1 MEKKHSK
8 TSTDLAAGLGFREAV
23 SLVIGTIIGTGIFLK
38 AAVMA
43 QLAGSVTA
51 VLLAWVVA
59 AGLSLMGALC
69 YAELGSR
76 FPHAGG
82 EYVFLRKAWPEWVAF
97 LYGWTRFWIGSPAAI
112 AAYAVGAATFS
123 AGFLDVHALG
133 GRAVVAVS
141 LVWIFT
147 IINCFKVHFGGSVQ
161 ASLTLLKVVLIGG
174 LAAIIFISA
183 PQQNWAR
190 LMANEGFSWGQ
201 VTSGSF
207 GAAVLAALWAFD
219 GWNNMPMA
227 AGEIR
232 DGQRNVPRA
241 LIVGLGVVTI
251 MYVTANLAWFY
262 GASFEEISTSSSTR
276 YPEALPA
283 ATKAIQGF
291 LGEGGIAIVS
301 FAFVMSALGA
311 MNGSILTSA
320 RVPYAMARDGL
331 FPAWFARVNPRSQV
345 PVISLLVQG
354 VSASLL
360 AATGSFD
367 QLTDYVVFSSWIF
380 YALAAGGLFKL
391 RRLGGDFDGYR
402 IKFFPMIP
410 VCFVLMALW
419 LMLQAIHSNPAACI
433 TGALLI
439 ALGVP
444 IYRLFC
450 IKKLI
455 D

>member
-1 MEKKHSK
+1 MDSGSSK
-8 TSTDLAAGLGFREAV
+8 NANNLLAGLGLREAV
-23 SLVIGTIIGTGIFLK
+23 SLVVGTIIGTGIFLK

-59 AGLSLMGALC
+59 AVLSLMGALC

-82 EYVFLRKAWPEWVAF
+82 EYVFLRKAWPEVAAF
-97 LYGWTRFWIGSPAAI
+97 LYGWTRFWIGSPAGI

-123 AGFLDVHALG
+123 AGFLDVQALG
-133 GRAVVAVS
+133 GRAVIALS

-147 IINCFKVHFGGSVQ
+147 IVNCFKVHLGGALQ
-161 ASLTLLKVVLIGG
+161 AGLTVLKVALIAG
-174 LAAIIFISA
+174 LAGIVFFKA
-183 PQQNWAR
+183 PQENWAH
-190 LMANEGFSWGQ
+190 LFADNNFSWTQ
-201 VTSGSF
+201 VSSGGF

-219 GWNNMPMA
+219 GWNSMPMA

-241 LIVGLGVVTI
+241 LFIGLGIVTV
-251 MYVTANLAWFY
+251 MYVAANLAWFY
-262 GASFEEISTSSSTR
+262 GASFQEIATANSSQF
-276 YPEALPA
+276 PDALPA
-283 ATKAIQGF
+283 ATKAVHGF
-291 LGEGGIAIVS
+291 LGDRGIAIVS

-331 FPAWFARVNPRSQV
+331 FPRWFSRVHSQSQV
-345 PVISLLVQG
+345 PITALLVQG
-354 VSASLL
+354 AIASLL

-380 YALAAGGLFKL
+380 YALAAAGLFKL
-391 RRLGGDFDGYR
+391 RRLDRGDFGGYKIR
-402 IKFFPMIP
+402 LYPLIP
-410 VCFVLMALW
+410 ACFVVMALW
-419 LMLQAIHSNPAACI
+419 LMAQAIQSDPYACAIGAAF
-433 TGALLI
+433 I

-444 IYRLFC
+444 VYRFRFMGRN
-450 IKKLI
+450 
-455 D
+455 

>member
-1 MEKKHSK
+1 MKNT
-8 TSTDLAAGLGFREAV
+8 TSRPLVGLIPGLGFREAV

-59 AGLSLMGALC
+59 ALLSLMGALC

-82 EYVFLRKAWPEWVAF
+82 EYVFLRKSWPEVVAF

-123 AGFLDVHALG
+123 SGFLDIKALG

-141 LVWIFT
+141 LVVIFT
-147 IINCFKVHFGGSVQ
+147 FINCFKVRFGGSVQ
-161 ASLTLLKVVLIGG
+161 AALTLLKVVLIAG
-174 LAAIIFISA
+174 LALVIFISA
-183 PQQNWAR
+183 PKDNWLR
-190 LMANEGFSWGQ
+190 LAGHDGFSWNQ
-201 VTSGSF
+201 MTSGGF
-207 GAAVLAALWAFD
+207 GGAVLAALWAFD

-241 LIVGLGVVTI
+241 LIVGLAVVTI
-251 MYVTANLAWFY
+251 MYIMANLAWFY
-262 GASFEEISTSSSTR
+262 GASFNDIATANSSR
-276 YPEALPA
+276 YPDALPA
-283 ATKAIQGF
+283 ATKAVQGF
-291 LGEGGIAIVS
+291 LGERGVAIVS

-320 RVPYAMARDGL
+320 RVPYAMARDAL
-331 FPAWFARVNPRSQV
+331 FPAWFARVNSRSQV
-345 PVISLLVQG
+345 PVTALVVQG
-354 VSASLL
+354 FAASLL
-360 AATGSFD
+360 AATGTFD

-380 YALAAGGLFKL
+380 YALAAAGLFKL
-391 RRLGGDFDGYR
+391 RRIGGSFSGYR
-402 IKFFPMIP
+402 IRFYPAIP
-410 VCFVLMALW
+410 VCFILMALW
-419 LMLQAIHSNPAACI
+419 LMGQAIGSDPWACAI
-433 TGALLI
+433 GAGII
-439 ALGVP
+439 AMGIPV
-444 IYRLFC
+444 YFKDC

-455 D
+455 F